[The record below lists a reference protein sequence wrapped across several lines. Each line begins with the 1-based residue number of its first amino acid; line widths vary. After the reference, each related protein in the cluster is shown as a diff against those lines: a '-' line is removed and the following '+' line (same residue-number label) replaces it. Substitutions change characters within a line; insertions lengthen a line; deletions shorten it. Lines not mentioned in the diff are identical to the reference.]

1 MDGKIKKQQRRIP
14 DVRYAPPD
22 RLGPS
27 KESKNLPAKYEYQ
40 GKYNALSCLLSIF
53 MIFVIRCE
61 LRENKIYV

>member
-1 MDGKIKKQQRRIP
+1 MDEKLKKQQRRIP

-40 GKYNALSCLLSIF
+40 QIQRAVLFAFHFYDIC
-53 MIFVIRCE
+53 CT
-61 LRENKIYV
+61 LRVARK